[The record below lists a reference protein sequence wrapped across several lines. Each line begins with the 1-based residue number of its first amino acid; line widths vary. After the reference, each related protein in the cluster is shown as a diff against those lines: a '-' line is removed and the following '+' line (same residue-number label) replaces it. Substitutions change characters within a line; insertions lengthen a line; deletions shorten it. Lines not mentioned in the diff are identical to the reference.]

1 MTFVAGTSIGE
12 EFRNGE
18 RPGAGLPAA
27 VIKRLTR
34 INTLKTTLGVLETIC
49 LISAAIAAALYWWT
63 HWAIIPAIIVVA
75 GRQQAC
81 FVLAHDAAHYH
92 LFKARWLNDLIGR
105 LLAALV
111 GLSMRTYRVLHRL
124 HHNHLYEER
133 DPDVPLV
140 AGYPRGGKYLA
151 RKLAADLIG
160 LNAWKTYA
168 YFFGTPAIS
177 DHTIEAGQPLDDTS
191 KQLRRSARQDRW
203 TIVALHLATPVLTFS
218 VGYLTEYLL
227 LWILP
232 MVTIQQPLLR
242 YRAICEHGSVS
253 DLNSPLYASRTN
265 FAPWWLHWWIFPHN
279 VNYHIEHHLYPSIPF
294 YNLPECHHEMQRRG
308 LLKDAEVRKLAKTHA
323 MIAADPKLEAV
334 K

>member
-1 MTFVAGTSIGE
+1 MTFVAGTNIGE

-27 VIKRLTR
+27 VIKKLTR
-34 INTLKTTLGVLETIC
+34 ISALKATLGIFETIC
-49 LISAAIAAALYWWT
+49 LTSLAVAAALLWWT
-63 HWAIIPAIIVVA
+63 PWAIIPAKIIVA

-81 FVLAHDAAHYH
+81 FVLAHDAAHYR
-92 LFKARWLNDLIGR
+92 LYEARWLNDFVGR
-105 LLAALV
+105 LLAAPV

-140 AGYPRGGKYLA
+140 AGYPRGRKYLA

-168 YFFGTPAIS
+168 YFFGTPAIN
-177 DHTIEAGQPLDDTS
+177 DDTIDASRPLDDTS
-191 KQLRRSARQDRW
+191 KKLRRAARQDRW
-203 TIVALHLATPVLTFS
+203 IVVALHLSAPVLMFS
-218 VGYLTEYLL
+218 CGYLTEYLL

-242 YRAICEHGSVS
+242 YRAICEHGCVS
-253 DLNSPLYASRTN
+253 NLDSPLHASRTN
-265 FAPWWLHWWIFPHN
+265 FAPWWLHWWVFPHN

-294 YNLPECHHEMQRRG
+294 YNLPECHRKMQRRG
-308 LLKDAEVRKLAKTHA
+308 LLKNAEIRKLAKTHA
-323 MIAADPKLEAV
+323 MIAADP
-334 K
+334 

>member
-1 MTFVAGTSIGE
+1 MAFVADTDIGE
-12 EFRNGE
+12 EFRNGDH
-18 RPGAGLPAA
+18 PGVGLPAT
-27 VIKRLTR
+27 VIKRLAK
-34 INTLKTTLGVLETIC
+34 ISALKATLGVLETVC
-49 LISAAIAAALYWWT
+49 LTSVAIAAAVFWWT
-63 HWAIIPAIIVVA
+63 PWAIIPAMIVIA

-81 FVLAHDAAHYH
+81 FVLAHDAAHYR
-92 LFKARWLNDLIGR
+92 LYETRWLNDFIGR
-105 LLAALV
+105 LLAAPV

-140 AGYPRGGKYLA
+140 AGYPRGRKYLA
-151 RKLAADLIG
+151 RKLAVDLIG

-168 YFFGTPAIS
+168 YFFGTPAIN
-177 DHTIEAGQPLDDTS
+177 DETTEAGPPLDDTS
-191 KQLRRSARQDRW
+191 KTLRHSARQDRW
-203 TIVALHLATPVLTFS
+203 IVVALHLTTPVLMYS

-253 DLNSPLYASRTN
+253 DQNSPFYASRTN

-294 YNLPECHHEMQRRG
+294 YNLPKCHREMHSRG
-308 LLKDAEVRKLAKTHA
+308 LLKNAEVRKLAKTHA
-323 MIAADPKLEAV
+323 MIAADP
-334 K
+334 

>member
-1 MTFVAGTSIGE
+1 MTFVANTNIGE

-18 RPGAGLPAA
+18 HSGTGLPAA

-34 INTLKTTLGVLETIC
+34 INASKATLGVLETIC
-49 LISAAIAAALYWWT
+49 LTSVAIAAALSWWT
-63 HWAIIPAIIVVA
+63 PWTIIPAMIVVA

-81 FVLAHDAAHYH
+81 FVLAHDAAHYR
-92 LFKARWLNDLIGR
+92 LYETRWLNDFIGR
-105 LLAALV
+105 LLAAPV

-140 AGYPRGGKYLA
+140 AGYPRGRKYLA

-168 YFFGTPAIS
+168 YFFGTPAIN
-177 DHTIEAGQPLDDTS
+177 DDIIKAGRPLDDTS
-191 KQLRRSARQDRW
+191 QNLRRSARQDRW
-203 TIVALHLATPVLTFS
+203 TVVALHLATPVLMFS
-218 VGYLTEYLL
+218 IGHLTEFLL

-265 FAPWWLHWWIFPHN
+265 FAPWWLH
-279 VNYHIEHHLYPSIPF
+279 
-294 YNLPECHHEMQRRG
+294 
-308 LLKDAEVRKLAKTHA
+308 
-323 MIAADPKLEAV
+323 
-334 K
+334 

>member
-1 MTFVAGTSIGE
+1 MAFVADTNIGE

-18 RPGAGLPAA
+18 RPGVGLPAT
-27 VIKRLTR
+27 VIKRLAK
-34 INTLKTTLGVLETIC
+34 ISALKATLGVLETVC
-49 LISAAIAAALYWWT
+49 LTSVAIAAALFWWT
-63 HWAIIPAIIVVA
+63 PWAIIPAMVVIA

-81 FVLAHDAAHYH
+81 FVLAHDAAHYR
-92 LFKARWLNDLIGR
+92 LYETRWLNDFMGR
-105 LLAALV
+105 LLAAPV

-140 AGYPRGGKYLA
+140 AGYPRGRKYLA

-160 LNAWKTYA
+160 WNAWKTYA
-168 YFFGTPAIS
+168 YFFGTPAIN
-177 DHTIEAGQPLDDTS
+177 DETTKAGRPLDDTS
-191 KQLRRSARQDRW
+191 KNLRRSARQDRW
-203 TIVALHLATPVLTFS
+203 IVAVLHLTTPVLMYS

-232 MVTIQQPLLR
+232 MVTLQQPLLR
-242 YRAICEHGSVS
+242 YRAICEHGCVS
-253 DLNSPLYASRTN
+253 NLNSPFYASRTN

-294 YNLPECHHEMQRRG
+294 YNLPKCHREMHSRG
-308 LLKDAEVRKLAKTHA
+308 LLKNAEVRKLAKTHA
-323 MIAADPKLEAV
+323 MIAADP
-334 K
+334 